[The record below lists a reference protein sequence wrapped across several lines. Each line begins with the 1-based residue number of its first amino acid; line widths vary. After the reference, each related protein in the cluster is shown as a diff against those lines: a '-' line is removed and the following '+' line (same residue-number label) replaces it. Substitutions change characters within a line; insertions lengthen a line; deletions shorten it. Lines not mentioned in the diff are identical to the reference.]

1 MEEISKAIKNLF
13 REKINLVITLLILIF
28 SFNIYEYV
36 QSINNFV
43 RIRKKIDHRYFNITK
58 TIEDIYNIEIN
69 TLNGEIKKYRN

>member
-36 QSINNFV
+36 QSINNYV